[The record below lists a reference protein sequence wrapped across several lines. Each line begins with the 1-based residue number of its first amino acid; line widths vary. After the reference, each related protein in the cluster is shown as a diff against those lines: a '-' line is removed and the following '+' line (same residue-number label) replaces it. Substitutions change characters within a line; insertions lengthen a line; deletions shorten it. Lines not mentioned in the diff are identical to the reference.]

1 MNKLIILLA
10 GLLCLQWKVTAQTT
24 SIQLLS
30 PNVVEVYQEQSWP
43 QGTYDYLLNS
53 LAAATN
59 PLSYSMTVNGQPVG
73 IASVGVRR
81 RPASASLYGWNITVG
96 SSLYLTTTAPIDES
110 ASVAITGSLP
120 GVLNA
125 TVAAQ
130 FSSSRTNPAIHVSYA
145 GYAPSLP
152 KSAMVGCFLGTQGEL
167 PAPTGSFYI
176 LDTVTAQV
184 AYTGTLIPRKDVGL
198 PYMAYQ
204 NVVCAQFD
212 DFQTPGTYRIYI
224 PGYGCSHPFR
234 ISDDYGALLARTYA
248 QGMLQQRCGYDVEM
262 PFTRFSHGL
271 CHTRPVAKIDPSM
284 AAAESFIA
292 AEAAGVTVAAPSMEM
307 TNSVQSYFPFCN
319 TNPVDVSGGHHDAGD
334 YSKYMVNCVALAHIL
349 MTAVDSFPNVASL
362 DNLGIPESG
371 DGIPD
376 VLQEAK
382 WELDFILK
390 MQDTDGGFFC
400 RVYPQNRRYE
410 ADCLPE
416 AGDNQIVFPKNT
428 ASTAGGVAA
437 LAQAASSAAM
447 KYYYPQAAADY
458 LKAAMKGYQFLQ
470 NAFNQYGEA
479 GAYQQIG
486 YTYWGYKDNLAWA
499 YAELY
504 LATTNTLFQDKLIA
518 SYTPGTRSTTWRWG
532 WWRMSEGYGRA
543 ARSYGLAVQSGKMDA
558 SHLDPNY
565 LALCQQEITGWANC
579 LTDYAQKTAYG
590 TSWGPDNKR
599 NGGAGWYFSSDQAF
613 EIAVGLLLNQDTNLL
628 AALASNLAY
637 ETGCNP
643 RNQTYLIG
651 IGPDYYHN
659 LNNLYSQNARRQDPP
674 TGIPVGNLQ
683 GGFPYML
690 NYTNLLGK
698 LCWPLDG
705 TTAGSYPLYDRGG
718 DVASGLVEQIG
729 PDQARALAVSA
740 LLMANSS
747 KATQPWSP
755 KNTPLKVTPYAGS
768 AACQFS
774 PVTDGNIVSTHWES
788 FGDESGNTPGYTH
801 FVVQTGDQWIES
813 EFTTSDGR
821 RYYGTNLYSSAGP
834 VIDGAPTVSIVAI
847 NPVAIY
853 NTAQN
858 GLIRISRSTTAGTM
872 TLGYNL
878 SGVSNGGDVVWLNG
892 NFNNYVGSA
901 TITNGADHVDI
912 PVIAKQQPGDYSTK
926 TLKLTL
932 IPGNVNIQY
941 PGYATVQI
949 VRNATSSTTSTN
961 VATTNAPS
969 ANVRAVYWTGLAG
982 DNKWSNPAN
991 WSPNVVPGATIAAT
1005 ITAPATINI
1014 ANGDCALAITNTAA
1028 NVVLTGGLLTVPA
1041 ITTVNPLQLNCTLI
1055 PATTLMIN
1063 GSVIIGG
1070 SILVTNGAW
1079 VQNGNVTVNPGCTFT
1094 FARLTSTT
1102 MTLNGNLVNNGGNIN
1117 VGGVSL
1123 KVTGQMINNSGSVNL
1138 NNASFYPNLFYTAG
1152 TFNLNGGFVNS
1163 TNPWTVVGNTT
1174 IALTGTNNHFY
1185 MQNSTNM
1192 PWTGT
1197 VQILNWIND
1206 PNSRITMGGTQY
1218 GATAAQLGA
1227 ITYPVTGGYY
1237 KAAISAYGWITPNTG
1252 ALVKVP

>member
-10 GLLCLQWKVTAQTT
+10 GLFCLQGQVTAQTT
-24 SIQLLS
+24 TIQLLS
-30 PNVVEVYQEQSWP
+30 PNVVEVYQAQSWP

-53 LAAATN
+53 LATATN
-59 PLSYSMTVNGQPVG
+59 PLSYTVTANGQPIGV
-73 IASVGVRR
+73 ASVGVRR
-81 RPASASLYGWNITVG
+81 RPEQASLYGWNLTVG
-96 SSLYLTTTAPIDES
+96 TSLYLKTATPIDEN
-110 ASVAITGSLP
+110 ASVTVSGSVP
-120 GVLNA
+120 GIFN
-125 TVAAQ
+125 TTMSAQ
-130 FSSSRTNPAIHVSYA
+130 FSSGRTNPAIHASYA
-145 GYAPSLP
+145 GYAPNLP
-152 KSAMVGCFLGTQGEL
+152 KSAMVGCFLGTLGEL
-167 PAPTGSFYI
+167 PMATGSFY
-176 LDTVTAQV
+176 LVDSLTGQRV
-184 AYTGTLIPRKDVGL
+184 YTGTLVPRLDSGFGYSV
-198 PYMAYQ
+198 YQ
-204 NVVCAQFD
+204 NVACATFD
-212 DFQTPGTYRIYI
+212 DFQTPGNYRIYV

-262 PFTRFSHGL
+262 PFSRFSHGI
-271 CHTRPVAKIDPSM
+271 CHTRPAAKIDPGM

-307 TNSVQSYFPFCN
+307 TNSSQSYFPFCN

-334 YSKYMVNCVALAHIL
+334 YSKYMVNCVNLAHIL
-349 MTAVDSFPNVASL
+349 MTAVDSFPKVAAI

-382 WELDFILK
+382 WELDFILR
-390 MQDTDGGFFC
+390 MQDTDGGFFY

-416 AGDNQIVFPKNT
+416 AGDNQVVYPKNT

-437 LAQAASSAAM
+437 LAQAASSQAM
-447 KYYYPQAAADY
+447 KYYYPQAAARY
-458 LKAAMKGYQFLQ
+458 LQAALKGYQFLQ

-479 GAYQQIG
+479 GSYQQIG
-486 YTYWGYKDNLAWA
+486 YTIWGYKDNLAWA

-504 LATTNTLFQDKLIA
+504 LATTNTMFQDKLKVI
-518 SYTPGTRSTTWRWG
+518 YTPGTRSTTWRWG

-543 ARSYGLAVQSGKMDA
+543 ARSYGLAVQSGKMDV
-558 SHLDPNY
+558 SNLDPNY
-565 LALCQQEITGWANC
+565 LSLCQQEITGWANC

-599 NGGAGWYFSSDQAF
+599 NGGAGWYFSSGQAF
-613 EIAVGLLLNQDTNLL
+613 EIAVGLLLNQDTNML

-659 LNNLYSQNARRQDPP
+659 LNNIYSQNARHQDPP

-705 TTAGSYPLYDRGG
+705 TTTGSYPLYDRGG
-718 DVASGLVEQIG
+718 DVPSGLVEQVG

-747 KATQPWSP
+747 KATQSWNP
-755 KNTPLKVTPYAGS
+755 KNTPLNVTPYVGS
-768 AACQFS
+768 AVCQFT
-774 PVTDGNIVSTHWES
+774 PVTDGNIVSTRWES
-788 FGDESGNTPGYTH
+788 FGDQNGNAPGYRH
-801 FVVQTGDQWIES
+801 FVTQTGDQWIES

-821 RYYGTNLYSSAGP
+821 RYYGTNLYAATGP
-834 VIDGAPTVSIVAI
+834 VIDGAPTVSIAAI
-847 NPVAIY
+847 SPVAIC
-853 NTAQN
+853 NTTQN
-858 GLIRISRSTTAGTM
+858 GLIRISRSNTTGTL
-872 TLGYNL
+872 TVGYNL
-878 SGVSNGGDVVWLNG
+878 SGISNGGDVAWLNG
-892 NFNNYVGSA
+892 KFDDFVGSA

-926 TLKLTL
+926 MLKLTL

-949 VRNATSSTTSTN
+949 VRNATNSTTITN
-961 VATTNAPS
+961 AATTNLPP
-969 ANVRAVYWTGLAG
+969 ANVKAVSWTGLGG

-991 WSPNVVPGATIAAT
+991 WSPNVVPGATIAAN
-1005 ITAPATINI
+1005 ITVPAAISI
-1014 ANGDCALAITNTAA
+1014 VAGDCASALTNTAA
-1028 NVVLTGGLLTVPA
+1028 NVVLAGGLLVVPA
-1041 ITTVNPLQLNCTLI
+1041 ITSASPLQLNCTLI
-1055 PATTLMIN
+1055 PTSSLTVN
-1063 GSVIIGG
+1063 GSLIIGG
-1070 SILVTNGAW
+1070 NVIVTNGAW
-1079 VQNGNVTVNPGCTFT
+1079 VQNGNVTVNPGGIFTFT
-1094 FARLTSTT
+1094 RQTSTT
-1102 MTLNGNLVNNGGNIN
+1102 MTLNGNLVNNGGTIN
-1117 VGGVSL
+1117 VGGSLL

-1138 NNASFYPNLFYTAG
+1138 NNANLYPNLFYTAG
-1152 TFNLNGGFVNS
+1152 TFNLNGGYVNS
-1163 TNPWTVVGNTT
+1163 TNSWTVIGNTT
-1174 IALTGTNNHFY
+1174 VSMTGTNNHFY
-1185 MQNSTNM
+1185 MVNSTNA
-1192 PWTGT
+1192 PWTGS
-1197 VQILNWIND
+1197 VQFANWTSD
-1206 PNSRITMGGTQY
+1206 PNSRITIGSNQN

-1227 ITYPVTGGYY
+1227 ITFPVAGGYY
-1237 KAAISAYGWITPNTG
+1237 KAAISAYGWITPNTSS
-1252 ALVKVP
+1252 LVKVP